1 MLKSIQSERIKVNTE
16 TFRRMPALELIS
28 KPRDAFFA
36 RKHMRVNGGGVI
48 GWERASYDIFIVGCG
63 AASNIK
69 HQTKR
74 KKVMN
79 KLLLF
84 AAVLLVAGQASAYA
98 ESGDHV
104 SKHHKR
110 MLSSHAQWRGDG
122 GINYRAPQIFAP
134 SYGSF
139 GDDPEAEGRTSGG

>member
-1 MLKSIQSERIKVNTE
+1 MIFS
-16 TFRRMPALELIS
+16 LE
-28 KPRDAFFA
+28 
-36 RKHMRVNGGGVI
+36 
-48 GWERASYDIFIVGCG
+48 
-63 AASNIK
+63 AAGPHQTSNIK